1 MKKFVF
7 LGIVLALF
15 GVIAYSSYQLI
26 DINRSTAQET
36 ELHNRL
42 IQYRTAPQQLA
53 SDTQLGDSIVE
64 LSMSTEIEPV
74 PFVDQSILNLQA
86 SFQDVV
92 GWIEI
97 PNTRV
102 YYPFAQGD
110 DNDHY
115 LYYDLEQNRSA
126 AGTIFMDYR
135 NSDEFTDFN
144 TIIHGHH
151 MRSGSMFATLQQFNN
166 QAFFD
171 NNDSATIYLLNATYQ
186 IEFMAFAVIQPDD
199 MIIYNPMIT
208 SAADKIEFL
217 DYVRNIAR
225 YYRDIGVM
233 ANNRIVTLSTCNYEF
248 SNARMV
254 LIGRLRPTEI

>member
-1 MKKFVF
+1 
-7 LGIVLALF
+7 VLLS
-15 GVIAYSSYQLI
+15 VIGYSSYRLAS
-26 DINRSTAQET
+26 INRSTSQEA

-53 SDTQLGDSIVE
+53 SDTQSGDSIFE

-86 SFQDVV
+86 DFPDVV

-102 YYPFAQGD
+102 YYPFAQGN

-135 NSDEFTDFN
+135 NSGELIDFN

-151 MRSGSMFATLQQFNN
+151 MRSGSMFATLQKFNN
-166 QAFFD
+166 QTFFD
-171 NNDSATIYLLNATYQ
+171 NNDSATIYLLNATYK

-208 SAADKIEFL
+208 SATDKIEFL
-217 DYVRNIAR
+217 DYVRNVAR
-225 YYRDIGVM
+225 YYRDIGVTE
-233 ANNRIVTLSTCNYEF
+233 NDRIVTLSTCNYEF
-248 SNARMV
+248 TNARMV
-254 LIGRLRPTEI
+254 LIGRLTEIGNVINSK

>member
-1 MKKFVF
+1 LKKTLF
-7 LGIVLALF
+7 LSIVLVLVA
-15 GVIAYSSYQLI
+15 VIGYSTYQLVS
-26 DINRSTAQET
+26 INQSTAQEAD
-36 ELHNRL
+36 LHNRL
-42 IQYRTAPQQLA
+42 IQYRMATPQQH
-53 SDTQLGDSIVE
+53 TSISQMADVAVE
-64 LSMSTEIEPV
+64 SELNIDPHST

-86 SFQDVV
+86 SFPNVV
-92 GWIEI
+92 GWIDV
-97 PNTRV
+97 PNTRI
-102 YYPFAQGD
+102 YYPFVQGF

-115 LYYDLEQNRSA
+115 LYYDLEQSRSA

-171 NNDSATIYLLNATYQ
+171 NNDSATISLLNATYQ

-208 SAADKIEFL
+208 SGADKTEFL
-217 DYVRNIAR
+217 DHVRSISR
-225 YYRDIGVM
+225 YYRDIGVTE
-233 ANNRIVTLSTCNYEF
+233 NDRIVTLSTCNYEF
-248 SNARMV
+248 TDARMV
-254 LIGRLRPTEI
+254 LIGRLIEI